1 MTDNRA
7 MANAQRRAQNL
18 ARSLAL
24 ICATLLASGSHA
36 QPAATFERVDR
47 VARAIE
53 RGDAHRKIGDAVSAL
68 AFYRDAITIAP
79 RRFEGYAALGAMY
92 LSLGE
97 PSRALEVFE
106 NGVRSA
112 AGGESLWLGYAAT
125 LEQLGQAERARAA
138 LRHFV
143 SLEPTARG
151 ALRAL
156 AEAAARHG
164 AFVEALGARRALVDQ
179 LERATLH
186 RPELRDELALE
197 RAQVRALERLLG
209 AAERVRSRERCEEEH
224 AQVARALAHC
234 P

>member
-1 MTDNRA
+1 ML
-7 MANAQRRAQNL
+7 AQTVVIIC
-18 ARSLAL
+18 LAL
-24 ICATLLASGSHA
+24 LAAPSHG
-36 QPAATFERVDR
+36 QPSTTFERVDR

-97 PSRALEVFE
+97 PARALEVYE

-112 AGGESLWLGYAAT
+112 AGGEALWLGYATT
-125 LEQLGQAERARAA
+125 LEQVGQPERARAA

-143 SLEPTARG
+143 TLEPSARA

-186 RPELRDELALE
+186 RPELRDELTLE
-197 RAQVRALERLLG
+197 RAQVRALERILG
-209 AAERVRSRERCEEEH
+209 AAERVRSRERCDEQH